1 MSRFALITLLPLSLL
16 FGCATSTTKADSHPS
31 HPGPEHVVKPASDAQ
46 RAALID
52 RVKSLAGT
60 WEMSAPDGTSTTIV
74 FGVTA
79 AGSAVREVMFPGTE
93 HEMTNMYHM
102 DGESLLV
109 THYCGSGNQPRMRA
123 TTATAAADRIDFK
136 FDSMTNMTAADA
148 DAMASLSLVW
158 VDADHIR
165 QEWRS
170 TKSGKH
176 TEPAIFELHRRKE

>member
-1 MSRFALITLLPLSLL
+1 MSRLALFTLLPLSLL
-16 FGCATSTTKADSHPS
+16 LACARGSTQADARPS
-31 HPGPEHVVKPASDAQ
+31 HPDASHVVTPASAAQ
-46 RAALID
+46 RAALLD

-60 WEMSAPDGTSTTIV
+60 WELQAPDGTTATIE

-79 AGSAVREVMFPGTE
+79 AGSAVREIMFPGTD

-102 DGESLLV
+102 DGETMVV

-123 TTATAAADRIDFK
+123 TAAGPDRIDFA
-136 FDSMTNMTAADA
+136 FDSVTNMTAADQDTMA
-148 DAMASLSLVW
+148 DLSLVW

-170 TKSGKH
+170 TKSGQH
-176 TEPAIFELHRRKE
+176 TEPAVFDLHRRKE